1 MANKRRKMSNNTR
14 PEPISVL
21 AINAKF
27 GDSDAQEKLTIGTE
41 LFQGAK
47 YLKVTSIFLTG
58 ITNGIVVNGRTYY
71 ANRAGAIKVKP
82 NLQIFNPSFTV
93 SEGNLPLGS

>member
-27 GDSDAQEKLTIGTE
+27 GDISAQEKLSISTN

-82 NLQIFNPSFTV
+82 NLQIFNPNFSLT
-93 SEGNLPLGS
+93 SGSLPLGS